1 MPIELSGWDV
11 SPVGEEVGAA
21 QTLGV
26 VGQSTVEGK
35 PGGEKRALR
44 IMCCTAK
51 PTRRASMLK
60 AGSSVENWSRN
71 KRTGCSTRFHQHQ
84 RQQCVTLCTSMY
96 DNTTC
101 AAILGIWNML
111 DGVEVKKT
119 RELVVRPDNTT
130 ISNASCSALPCFRQ
144 QVLFWEFIKADT
156 ALQSSAYY

>member
-1 MPIELSGWDV
+1 M
-11 SPVGEEVGAA
+11 GEEVGAA
-21 QTLGV
+21 QPQEV

-60 AGSSVENWSRN
+60 AGSSGENWSRN

-101 AAILGIWNML
+101 AANLGFCNML
-111 DGVEVKKT
+111 DVVEVENQRT
-119 RELVVRPDNTT
+119 GL
-130 ISNASCSALPCFRQ
+130 I
-144 QVLFWEFIKADT
+144 
-156 ALQSSAYY
+156 